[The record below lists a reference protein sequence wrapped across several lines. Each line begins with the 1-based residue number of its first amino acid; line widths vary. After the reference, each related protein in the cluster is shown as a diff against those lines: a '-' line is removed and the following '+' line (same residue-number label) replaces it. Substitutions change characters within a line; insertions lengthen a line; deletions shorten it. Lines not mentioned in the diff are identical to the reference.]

1 MKSYNEIIMDH
12 MISQGIT
19 LNDIFNCYSNQIVP
33 SGDDSA
39 KAYAN
44 IKAIADDE
52 TADEHTRQIA
62 SYAYPYFGFLASN
75 SIGNKKQFKDFKT
88 VSGIIDNIKHTISDE
103 GSEAPSYMKIWRE
116 LHPKPYDD
124 IFSPYYKDEEYK
136 DVVFERNCDVLD
148 KYIAGIYA

>member
-44 IKAIADDE
+44 IKAMKNKLKPINMPKKSPS
-52 TADEHTRQIA
+52 TI
-62 SYAYPYFGFLASN
+62 Y
-75 SIGNKKQFKDFKT
+75 NKKE
-88 VSGIIDNIKHTISDE
+88 N
-103 GSEAPSYMKIWRE
+103 
-116 LHPKPYDD
+116 
-124 IFSPYYKDEEYK
+124 IFSPKKTNTKLSNDFLSVK
-136 DVVFERNCDVLD
+136 
-148 KYIAGIYA
+148 